1 MKLDIVDNTMWKGPI
16 PQKKKEGFTLWHKCT
31 AMVPSECK
39 EALYMSTSKLLKD
52 WHLTLRIISKVKTKN
67 KSKNKNE
74 NYSIQYN
81 KFNLKQTLRHDA
93 WCHQPYVTN
102 VHILKSLLLKTL
114 LTSVYAFT
122 HRVLL
127 HLQTSMH
134 PYSTGESDISSSL
147 VPLYQ
152 GVPAI
157 PES

>member
-1 MKLDIVDNTMWKGPI
+1 MYCNGTIRMQRGSIYEHIKTIKR
-16 PQKKKEGFTLWHKCT
+16 
-31 AMVPSECK
+31 
-39 EALYMSTSKLLKD
+39 
-52 WHLTLRIISKVKTKN
+52 LTPYIENHKVKTKN

-93 WCHQPYVTN
+93 YIRHQPYVTN

-127 HLQTSMH
+127 QLQTSMH